1 MMAKQ
6 QHQRTA
12 AMLQQVQQ
20 QAYQAQQNAQMTQ
33 FKAQAMKQQQMF
45 AKQAAAATAS
55 YAPNMNSSMNGSM
68 GMMGGNRWN
77 KLRANGT
84 FKNIKVG
91 RISFY
96 TFIIGCNYRYKIV
109 FIKCIPLLMFILC
122 KSYLSKLTQTVY
134 ANFAILSLL
143 FVYLLISCLLSSL
156 FFSPIF
162 YRYCNESIT
171 SYDGK
176 NLRNEW

>member
-91 RISFY
+91 RISF
-96 TFIIGCNYRYKIV
+96 
-109 FIKCIPLLMFILC
+109 
-122 KSYLSKLTQTVY
+122 
-134 ANFAILSLL
+134 
-143 FVYLLISCLLSSL
+143 
-156 FFSPIF
+156 
-162 YRYCNESIT
+162 IT
-171 SYDGK
+171 H
-176 NLRNEW
+176 L